1 MTEAPAAAARRTETR
16 QRLVDVG
23 LELFAQRGY
32 DEVTTAEI
40 AAAAG
45 VTQRTLFRHFASKL
59 DLLFADA
66 DQATD
71 DFTELLYRQPPGPVT
86 DAVLAAIAE
95 QEQSMPLDERAAVV
109 ARIVNDTPSLEDA
122 RRGYERRFEQTL
134 AEWIAQRHAVAPD
147 NFDVRVL
154 AAVLVAARRACVNE
168 WQRSAGVASVV
179 PLARRALAAIDDEA
193 LSFAPMEASE
203 H

>member
-1 MTEAPAAAARRTETR
+1 MTGATTAALRRIETR
-16 QRLVDVG
+16 QRLIEVG
-23 LELFAQRGY
+23 LELFAERGY
-32 DEVTTAEI
+32 DDVTTEEI

-66 DQATD
+66 DVATD
-71 DFTELLYRQPPGPVT
+71 QFTEMLYRQPPGPIT

-95 QEQSMPLDERAAVV
+95 QERSVPLDENAAVV
-109 ARIVNDTPSLEDA
+109 ARIVSETPSLEEA
-122 RRGYERRFEQTL
+122 RRGYESRFEQTL
-134 AEWIAQRHAVAPD
+134 AEWIAQRHAVEPD

-168 WQRSAGVASVV
+168 WQASPGVGSVV
-179 PLARRALAAIDDEA
+179 PLAERALAAIDDEA
-193 LSFAPMEASE
+193 LSFSSTTD
-203 H
+203 